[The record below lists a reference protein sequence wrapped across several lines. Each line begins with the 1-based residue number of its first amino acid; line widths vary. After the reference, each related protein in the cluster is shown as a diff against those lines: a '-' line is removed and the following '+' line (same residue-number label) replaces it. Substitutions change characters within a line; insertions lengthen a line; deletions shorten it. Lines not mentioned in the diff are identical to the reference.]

1 MHTKKGVI
9 TAKGR
14 IDSIQ
19 HIHKIPSLS
28 VMTIPYLYRFK
39 KEEGH
44 KKQQDTSKHSSF
56 GTILAKETET
66 EKSGSQLEDC
76 AGTYDISAV
85 YTLYGVGRHYDWHI

>member
-28 VMTIPYLYRFK
+28 VMTIPYLYRSK
-39 KEEGH
+39 KE
-44 KKQQDTSKHSSF
+44 DTSKHSSF